1 MYTIFLP
8 INASMKFVS
17 ILIIILVSMASV
29 HASPAKER
37 EIKNILEERDLQIKD
52 LLGPE
57 GSEHTDEQ
65 REQLR
70 DIINEMMD
78 YRQMARYALAEKF
91 DELSRHEQDEFV
103 DLFSRIIRD
112 QSLQRLDIYR
122 AEVIYDMITVDGDDA
137 KVSTTAILNDTRIP
151 VHYRMRIRDGEWVI
165 ADLSIDNAW
174 TAESYRRSFQNII
187 RRRGYDALI
196 DNLRR
201 RADRA

>member
-1 MYTIFLP
+1 
-8 INASMKFVS
+8 MKYLV
-17 ILIIILVSMASV
+17 LCIIGLVSAAS
-29 HASPAKER
+29 AFADTAKEQ
-37 EIKNILEERDLQIKD
+37 EIRTILEERDNQIKE

-57 GSEHTDEQ
+57 GTEYTDEQ

-70 DIINEMMD
+70 SIVNDMMD
-78 YRQMARYALAEKF
+78 YREMAKYALADKF
-91 DELSRHEQDEFV
+91 DELSREEQDEFV

-112 QSLQRLDIYR
+112 QSLQQLEIYR
-122 AEVIYDMITVDGDDA
+122 AEVIYEDITVDGDHA
-137 KVSTTAILNDTRIP
+137 KVTTTAIHNENRIP
-151 VHYRMRIRDGEWVI
+151 VLYRMLHRDGDWVI
-165 ADLSIDNAW
+165 TDMSIDNAW

>member
-1 MYTIFLP
+1 
-8 INASMKFVS
+8 MKYLV
-17 ILIIILVSMASV
+17 LCIIGLVSAAS
-29 HASPAKER
+29 AFADTAKEQ
-37 EIKNILEERDLQIKD
+37 EIRTILEERDNQIKE

-57 GSEHTDEQ
+57 GTEYTDEQ

-70 DIINEMMD
+70 SIVNDMMD
-78 YRQMARYALAEKF
+78 YREMAKYALADKF
-91 DELSRHEQDEFV
+91 DELSREEQDEFV

-112 QSLQRLDIYR
+112 QSLQQLDIYR
-122 AEVIYDMITVDGDDA
+122 AEVIYEDITVDGDHA
-137 KVSTTAILNDTRIP
+137 KVTTTAIHNENRIP
-151 VHYRMRIRDGEWVI
+151 VLYRMLHRDGDWVI
-165 ADLSIDNAW
+165 TDMSIDNAW

>member
-1 MYTIFLP
+1 
-8 INASMKFVS
+8 MKYLV
-17 ILIIILVSMASV
+17 LCIIGLVSAAS
-29 HASPAKER
+29 AFADTAKEQEVR
-37 EIKNILEERDLQIKD
+37 TILEERDNQIKE

-57 GSEHTDEQ
+57 GTEYTDEQ

-70 DIINEMMD
+70 SIVNDMMD
-78 YRQMARYALAEKF
+78 YREMAKYALADKF
-91 DELSRHEQDEFV
+91 DELSREEQDEFV

-112 QSLQRLDIYR
+112 QSLQQLDIYR
-122 AEVIYDMITVDGDDA
+122 AEVIYEDITVDGDHA
-137 KVSTTAILNDTRIP
+137 KVTTTAIHNENRIP
-151 VHYRMRIRDGEWVI
+151 VLYRMLHRDGDWVI
-165 ADLSIDNAW
+165 TDMSIDNAW

>member
-1 MYTIFLP
+1 
-8 INASMKFVS
+8 MKYLV
-17 ILIIILVSMASV
+17 LCIIGLVSAAS
-29 HASPAKER
+29 AFADTAKEQ
-37 EIKNILEERDLQIKD
+37 EIRTILEERDNQIKE

-57 GSEHTDEQ
+57 GTEYTDEQ

-70 DIINEMMD
+70 SIVNDMMD
-78 YRQMARYALAEKF
+78 YREMAKYALADKF
-91 DELSRHEQDEFV
+91 DELSREEQDEFV

-112 QSLQRLDIYR
+112 QSLQQLDIYR
-122 AEVIYDMITVDGDDA
+122 AEVIYEDITVDGGHA
-137 KVSTTAILNDTRIP
+137 KVTTTAIHNENRIP
-151 VHYRMRIRDGEWVI
+151 VLYRMLHRDGDWVI
-165 ADLSIDNAW
+165 TDMSIDNAW

>member
-1 MYTIFLP
+1 
-8 INASMKFVS
+8 MKLVS
-17 ILIIILVSMASV
+17 ILLILLVSLASAQ
-29 HASPAKER
+29 ASPAMER
-37 EIKNILEERDLQIKD
+37 EIRNILEERDNQIKD

-57 GSEHTDEQ
+57 GSEYTDEQ

-70 DIINEMMD
+70 DIVNEMMD
-78 YRQMARYALAEKF
+78 YRQMARFALDEKF
-91 DELSRHEQDEFV
+91 DELSREEQDEFV

-122 AEVIYDMITVDGDDA
+122 AEVIYDNISVDSDEA
-137 KVSTTAILNDTRIP
+137 MVNTTAVLNDTRIP
-151 VHYRMRIRDGEWVI
+151 VHYRMRLRDGEWVI
-165 ADLSIDNAW
+165 ADMSIDNAW